1 MNMKKVII
9 GLVLALLFVS
19 LGVFSTVTYINN
31 KEGNTSIDIAV
42 IEEKVNSIAELSTV
56 EYYYTTLAKYEN
68 YKDFYGW
75 KIPLTTTKFFITYDG
90 IIKAG
95 IDLSKVKI
103 SVVGKTVLIEIP
115 KATVLSHEVKYDTM
129 QIIDETYS
137 IFNRITITDYNNFM
151 LNEAKTMVTKAA
163 NDGLFQKAQQNAI
176 RIIQDLVEPLI
187 PENYDYSIRFR

>member
-1 MNMKKVII
+1 MKKVII
-9 GLVLALLFVS
+9 GLLLAMFFTS
-19 LGVFSTVTYINN
+19 LGVFTTVSYMNS
-31 KEGNTSIDIAV
+31 KAGNTSIDIAV

-56 EYYYTTLAKYEN
+56 EYYYTTMAKYEN

-90 IIKAG
+90 VIKAG

-103 SVVGKTVLIEIP
+103 SLVGKTVVIEIP

-137 IFNRITITDYNNFM
+137 VFNRITITDYNSFM
-151 LNEAKTMVTKAA
+151 QNEAKTMVTKAA

-176 RIIQDLVEPLI
+176 KIIQDLIEPLI
-187 PENYDYSIRFR
+187 PDDYTFSIRLK

>member
-1 MNMKKVII
+1 MKKVII
-9 GLVLALLFVS
+9 GLVLALFFVS
-19 LGVFSTVTYINN
+19 LGVFSTISYINN

-42 IEEKVNSIAELSTV
+42 IEEKVNSIAELSTI

-90 IIKAG
+90 VIKAG
-95 IDLSKVKI
+95 IDLSKVKVSI
-103 SVVGKTVLIEIP
+103 VGKTVLIEIP

-129 QIIDETYS
+129 QIVDETYS

-176 RIIQDLVEPLI
+176 RIIQDLIEPLI

>member
-1 MNMKKVII
+1 MKKVII

>member
-1 MNMKKVII
+1 MKKVII
-9 GLVLALLFVS
+9 GLVLALFFVS
-19 LGVFSTVTYINN
+19 LGVFSTISYINN

-42 IEEKVNSIAELSTV
+42 IEEKVNSIAELSTI

-90 IIKAG
+90 VIKAG
-95 IDLSKVKI
+95 IDLSKVKVCI
-103 SVVGKTVLIEIP
+103 VGKTVLIEIP

-129 QIIDETYS
+129 QIVDETYS

-151 LNEAKTMVTKAA
+151 LNEAKIMVTKAA

-176 RIIQDLVEPLI
+176 RIIQDLIEPLI

>member
-1 MNMKKVII
+1 MKKVII
-9 GLVLALLFVS
+9 GLVLALFFVS
-19 LGVFSTVTYINN
+19 LGVFSTISYINN

-42 IEEKVNSIAELSTV
+42 IEEKVNSIAELSTI

-68 YKDFYGW
+68 HKDFYGW

-90 IIKAG
+90 VIKAG
-95 IDLSKVKI
+95 IDLSKVKVSI
-103 SVVGKTVLIEIP
+103 VGKTVLIEIP

-129 QIIDETYS
+129 QIVDETYS

-176 RIIQDLVEPLI
+176 RIIQDLIEPLI

>member
-1 MNMKKVII
+1 MKKVII
-9 GLVLALLFVS
+9 GLVLALFFVS
-19 LGVFSTVTYINN
+19 LGVFSTISYINN

-42 IEEKVNSIAELSTV
+42 IEKKVNSIAELSTI

-90 IIKAG
+90 VIKAG
-95 IDLSKVKI
+95 IDLSKVKVSI
-103 SVVGKTVLIEIP
+103 VGKTVLIEIP

-129 QIIDETYS
+129 QIVDETYS

-176 RIIQDLVEPLI
+176 RIIQDLIEPLI

>member
-1 MNMKKVII
+1 MKKVII
-9 GLVLALLFVS
+9 GLVLALFFVS
-19 LGVFSTVTYINN
+19 LGVFSTISYINN

-42 IEEKVNSIAELSTV
+42 IEEKVNSIAELSTI

-90 IIKAG
+90 VIKAG
-95 IDLSKVKI
+95 IDLSKVKVSI
-103 SVVGKTVLIEIP
+103 VGKTVLIEIP

-129 QIIDETYS
+129 QIVDETYS

-151 LNEAKTMVTKAA
+151 LNEAKIMVTKAA

-176 RIIQDLVEPLI
+176 RIIQDLIEPLI

>member
-1 MNMKKVII
+1 MQMKKVII
-9 GLVLALLFVS
+9 GLVLALFFVS
-19 LGVFSTVTYINN
+19 LGVFSTISYINN

-42 IEEKVNSIAELSTV
+42 IEEKVNSIAELSTI

-68 YKDFYGW
+68 HKDFYGW

-90 IIKAG
+90 VIKAG
-95 IDLSKVKI
+95 IDLSKVKVSI
-103 SVVGKTVLIEIP
+103 VGKTVLIEIP

-129 QIIDETYS
+129 QIVDETYS

-176 RIIQDLVEPLI
+176 RIIQDLIEPLI